1 MVEIGRTIS
10 LGKVCLLFV
19 PRVFVLTLYD
29 DSAILCGGT
38 QNRIV
43 CRSLI
48 YVRLCDS
55 FQMSHWNLI
64 EKVFCGDLKR
74 GCRQRYSS
82 VIHQRN
88 EFLQKPIYSR

>member
-29 DSAILCGGT
+29 DIAILCGGT